1 MFINLYYTEFSN
13 NRGFIMNISNN
24 GFLKL
29 DNSIIDYWMSRLNHS
44 EFKTLLAIYRKTI
57 GWNKQYDKIS
67 HSQIAALTGL
77 TTRSVRTAIAS
88 LENLNLTLSTGSER
102 TVKVYSINI
111 STLYSVCLKSDDF
124 LEMEV
129 ALESISKSDENNS
142 NSDEDITLESGVK
155 LQHKR
160 HSKDTNKIK
169 VKETTNINIHF
180 SDFWDKYD
188 YCKGKKSDVEA
199 KWIALT
205 DEERTLTMES
215 LDKYLLS
222 THDKT
227 YRKYPMSYLN
237 TEAWNDEHIVPAT
250 SMASGCSSQHNV
262 NNVYSASF
270 KPFED
275 NSSKHT
281 KDELESN
288 LEALSI
294 SSAIGV
300 VGNSTD
306 TKDAHIS
313 NTDIVVV
320 DALAIS
326 SQIHWSELKAKG
338 LLKSNKNPTAI
349 APNTSKSKEIDDF
362 LSKFSS
368 KSKYS
373 NKDVISG
380 NSVIDNDCIS

>member
-1 MFINLYYTEFSN
+1 
-13 NRGFIMNISNN
+13 MNISDN

-67 HSQIAALTGL
+67 HSQIAAITGL

-102 TVKVYSINI
+102 SVKVYSINT

-124 LEMEV
+124 IEMEV
-129 ALESISKSDENNS
+129 ALENISKSDENNS
-142 NSDEDITLESGVK
+142 NSDEYNTSEGGVK
-155 LQHKR
+155 LQDKR

-169 VKETTNINIHF
+169 VKETVDINIPF

-215 LDKYLLS
+215 LDTYLLS
-222 THDKT
+222 TPDKT

-237 TEAWNDEHIVPAT
+237 TEAWNDEHVVPSDVMTTPMAT
-250 SMASGCSSQHNV
+250 TSNSQTYSNHKAND
-262 NNVYSASF
+262 VYSASF

-275 NSSKHT
+275 NTSKHT
-281 KDELESN
+281 KDELESD
-288 LEALSI
+288 LEALGI
-294 SSAIGV
+294 SS
-300 VGNSTD
+300 GNTLD
-306 TKDAHIS
+306 TTDAHNN
-313 NTDIVVV
+313 NTDIV
-320 DALAIS
+320 AKS
-326 SQIHWSELKAKG
+326 SQIHWSELKARGMFNHKQ
-338 LLKSNKNPTAI
+338 NPTAI

-362 LSKFSS
+362 LSKLSS

-373 NKDVISG
+373 NKNIISG
-380 NSVIDNDCIS
+380 NSVIDN

>member
-1 MFINLYYTEFSN
+1 MFINLYYTKLSN
-13 NRGFIMNISNN
+13 NGGFIMNISDN

-102 TVKVYSINI
+102 SVKVYSINT

-169 VKETTNINIHF
+169 VKETVDINIPF

-188 YCKGKKSDVEA
+188 YCKGKISDVES
-199 KWIALT
+199 KWVSLT
-205 DEERTLTMES
+205 DEERVLTMES
-215 LDKYLLS
+215 LDTYLLS
-222 THDKT
+222 TPDKT

-237 TEAWNDEHIVPAT
+237 TEAWNDEHIVPSDVMAT
-250 SMASGCSSQHNV
+250 TTTSQTYSNHKA

-288 LEALSI
+288 LEALGV
-294 SSAIGV
+294 SS
-300 VGNSTD
+300 GNTLD
-306 TKDAHIS
+306 TKDAHNN
-313 NTDIVVV
+313 NTDIVV
-320 DALAIS
+320 IS
-326 SQIHWSELKAKG
+326 SQVHWSELKARGMFKQ
-338 LLKSNKNPTAI
+338 KQNPTAI

-368 KSKYS
+368 KSKY
-373 NKDVISG
+373 
-380 NSVIDNDCIS
+380 NSKNIIIDNKGCIS

>member
-1 MFINLYYTEFSN
+1 MT
-13 NRGFIMNISNN
+13 NN

-29 DNSIIDYWMSRLNHS
+29 DNAIIDYWMSRLSHS
-44 EFKTLLAIYRKTI
+44 EFKTLLAIYRKTL
-57 GWNKQYDKIS
+57 GWGKQYDRIS
-67 HSQIAALTGL
+67 QNQISEMTGI
-77 TTRSVRTAIAS
+77 TTRSVRTAITS
-88 LENLNLTLSTGSER
+88 LEELKLIITTGKNKSVKMFTLNTEALF
-102 TVKVYSINI
+102 N
-111 STLYSVCLKSDDF
+111 VCLKPDEV
-124 LEMEV
+124 LEIESK
-129 ALESISKSDENNS
+129 LEIISKEHGYQCNNDDI
-142 NSDEDITLESGVK
+142 NSYDDDDKFL
-155 LQHKR
+155 HKR

-169 VKETTNINIHF
+169 VKETVDINIPF

-199 KWIALT
+199 KWIALS

-215 LDKYLLS
+215 LDTYLLS
-222 THDKT
+222 TPDKT

-237 TEAWNDEHIVPAT
+237 TEAWNDEHIVPVAT
-250 SMASGCSSQHNV
+250 PMATTPTSQYNT
-262 NNVYSASF
+262 NDVYSASF

-288 LEALSI
+288 LEALGI

-306 TKDAHIS
+306 TKDAHNN
-313 NTDIVVV
+313 NTDIVVEE
-320 DALAIS
+320 ALAIS
-326 SQIHWSELKAKG
+326 SQIHWSELKAMG

-362 LSKFSS
+362 LSKFGS
-368 KSKYS
+368 KSKYNS
-373 NKDVISG
+373 KNNVSG
-380 NSVIDNDCIS
+380 NSVIVN

>member
-1 MFINLYYTEFSN
+1 MFINLYYTELSN
-13 NRGFIMNISNN
+13 NGGFIMNISDN

-102 TVKVYSINI
+102 SVKVYSINA

-124 LEMEV
+124 IEMEV

-142 NSDEDITLESGVK
+142 NSDEDITLESGIK

-169 VKETTNINIHF
+169 VKENINIPF
-180 SDFWDKYD
+180 SDFWNKYD
-188 YCKGKKSDVEA
+188 YCKGKKSDVES
-199 KWIALT
+199 KWISLT
-205 DEERTLTMES
+205 DEERALTMES

-222 THDKT
+222 TPDKT

-237 TEAWNDEHIVPAT
+237 TEAWNDEQYVHVDIMAT
-250 SMASGCSSQHNV
+250 TSTSQHNT
-262 NNVYSASF
+262 NTVYSASF
-270 KPFED
+270 KPFDD

-288 LEALSI
+288 LEALGI
-294 SSAIGV
+294 SS
-300 VGNSTD
+300 GNTLDTD
-306 TKDAHIS
+306 KDAHIS
-313 NTDIVVV
+313 NTDIVAVE
-320 DALAIS
+320 ALAIS
-326 SQIHWSELKAKG
+326 SQVHWSELKARG

-368 KSKYS
+368 KSKH
-373 NKDVISG
+373 NDKNIIGGNNVIG
-380 NSVIDNDCIS
+380 NNCIS

>member
-1 MFINLYYTEFSN
+1 MKPLFLSSKSDENISYEEVVMFINLYYTKLSN
-13 NRGFIMNISNN
+13 NGGFIMNISDN

-44 EFKTLLAIYRKTI
+44 EFKTLLAIYRKTV

-102 TVKVYSINI
+102 SVKVYSINT

-124 LEMEV
+124 IEMEV
-129 ALESISKSDENNS
+129 ALENISKSDENNS
-142 NSDEDITLESGVK
+142 NSGEDNTLESGVK

-160 HSKDTNKIK
+160 HTKDTNKIK
-169 VKETTNINIHF
+169 VKENINIPF
-180 SDFWDKYD
+180 SDFWGKYD
-188 YCKGKKSDVEA
+188 YCKGKKSDVES
-199 KWIALT
+199 KWIALS

-215 LDKYLLS
+215 LDTYLLS
-222 THDKT
+222 TPDKT

-237 TEAWNDEHIVPAT
+237 TEAWNDEHVVPSNPMAT
-250 SMASGCSSQHNV
+250 TSTSQHNS

-288 LEALSI
+288 LDALGI
-294 SSAIGV
+294 SSAIG
-300 VGNSTD
+300 TD
-306 TKDAHIS
+306 TKDTHIS
-313 NTDIVVV
+313 NTDIVAVE
-320 DALAIS
+320 ALVTS
-326 SQIHWSELKAKG
+326 SQVHWSELKAKG

-362 LSKFSS
+362 LSKFGS
-368 KSKYS
+368 KSKY
-373 NKDVISG
+373 
-380 NSVIDNDCIS
+380 